1 MSQGTCP
8 RDSLKGESNMGK
20 VKFRQKTRVLSG
32 REARRYGER
41 EREREQ
47 RKADAERFWQ
57 LPPEERARR
66 LADSELAQRIQKNG
80 ITLEDVKRAE
90 DKSYAMGMQA
100 GIENTMKTCYAA
112 ICLALNELHGF
123 GTKRCKE
130 VLNAVDEKVVMTL
143 VSEDAIQEVFDRM
156 KLVIRF
162 NAGPLE
168 ERVEETED

>member
-1 MSQGTCP
+1 
-8 RDSLKGESNMGK
+8 MGK

-41 EREREQ
+41 ERDRAQ
-47 RKADAERFWQ
+47 RMADVERFWQ
-57 LPPEERARR
+57 LPPEERAQRI
-66 LADSELAQRIQKNG
+66 ADNAMFQRIQKNG

-90 DKSYAMGMQA
+90 EKSYAQGVQA

-123 GTKRCKE
+123 GTKRCKD
-130 VLNAVDEKVVMTL
+130 VLNAVDDKVVMALT
-143 VSEDAIQEVFDRM
+143 SDEAIQEVFDRM
-156 KLVIRF
+156 GLVIRF

-168 ERVEETED
+168 ERVEEKE

>member
-1 MSQGTCP
+1 MSK
-8 RDSLKGESNMGK
+8 S
-20 VKFRQKTRVLSG
+20 KFRQRTRVLSG

-90 DKSYAMGMQA
+90 DKSYAQGMQA

-123 GTKRCKE
+123 GRKRCKE

-143 VSEDAIQEVFDRM
+143 TSEDIIQEVFDRM
-156 KLVIRF
+156 GLVIRF

-168 ERVEETED
+168 ERIEETED

>member
-1 MSQGTCP
+1 
-8 RDSLKGESNMGK
+8 MGK

-41 EREREQ
+41 ERDRAERL
-47 RKADAERFWQ
+47 ADVERFWQ
-57 LPPEERARR
+57 LPPEVRAQRM
-66 LADSELAQRIQKNG
+66 ADNAAFQRIQKNG

-90 DKSYAMGMQA
+90 EKSYAQGVQA

-123 GTKRCKE
+123 GTKRCKD

-143 VSEDAIQEVFDRM
+143 TSDEAIQEVFDRM
-156 KLVIRF
+156 GLVIRF

-168 ERVEETED
+168 ERVEERE

>member
-1 MSQGTCP
+1 
-8 RDSLKGESNMGK
+8 MGK

-57 LPPEERARR
+57 LSPEERAQRM
-66 LADSELAQRIQKNG
+66 ADNEAFQRIQKNG

-90 DKSYAMGMQA
+90 EKSYAQGMQV

-130 VLNAVDEKVVMTL
+130 VLNAVDEKVCMTL
-143 VSEDAIQEVFDRM
+143 VSDDAIQEVFDRM

-168 ERVEETED
+168 DRVEETED

>member
-1 MSQGTCP
+1 
-8 RDSLKGESNMGK
+8 MGK

-41 EREREQ
+41 ERDRAERL
-47 RKADAERFWQ
+47 ADVERFWQ
-57 LPPEERARR
+57 LPPEVRAQRM
-66 LADSELAQRIQKNG
+66 ADNADFLRIQKNG

-90 DKSYAMGMQA
+90 EKSYAQGVQA

-123 GTKRCKE
+123 GTKRCKD
-130 VLNAVDEKVVMTL
+130 VLNAVDEKVVMALT
-143 VSEDAIQEVFDRM
+143 SDEAIQEVFDRM
-156 KLVIRF
+156 GLVIRF

>member
-1 MSQGTCP
+1 
-8 RDSLKGESNMGK
+8 MGK

-41 EREREQ
+41 ERDREQ
-47 RKADAERFWQ
+47 RMADVERFWQ
-57 LPPEERARR
+57 LPPEVRAQRM
-66 LADSELAQRIQKNG
+66 ADNAAFQRIQKNG

-90 DKSYAMGMQA
+90 EKSYAQGMQA

-123 GTKRCKE
+123 GTKRCKD

-143 VSEDAIQEVFDRM
+143 TSDEVIQEVFDRM
-156 KLVIRF
+156 GLVIRF

-168 ERVEETED
+168 ERVEERE

>member
-1 MSQGTCP
+1 
-8 RDSLKGESNMGK
+8 MGK

-41 EREREQ
+41 ERDRAERM
-47 RKADAERFWQ
+47 ADVERFWQ
-57 LPPEERARR
+57 LPPEVRAQRM
-66 LADSELAQRIQKNG
+66 ADNAAFQRIQKNG

-90 DKSYAMGMQA
+90 EKSYAQGVQA

-123 GTKRCKE
+123 GTKRCKD
-130 VLNAVDEKVVMTL
+130 VLNAVDEKVVMALT
-143 VSEDAIQEVFDRM
+143 SDEEVDEVYRRM
-156 KLVIRF
+156 GLVIRF

-168 ERVEETED
+168 ERVEERD